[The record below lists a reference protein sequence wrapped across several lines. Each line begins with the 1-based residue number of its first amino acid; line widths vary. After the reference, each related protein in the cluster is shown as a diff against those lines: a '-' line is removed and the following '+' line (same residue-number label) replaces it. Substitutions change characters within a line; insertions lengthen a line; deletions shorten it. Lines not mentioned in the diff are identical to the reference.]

1 MLDDP
6 LNLHRVA
13 PNGTTLIPEI
23 PGIIDEDNATI
34 TTGQDK
40 TPLSILPDDYC
51 EELAIQYLL
60 PTGKFGYKVKQEV
73 PLSPVKYFNQ
83 RLLNFKQTFASDADF
98 TFFARSV
105 VEQHHLKSSINI
117 SMQKV
122 QALQITAGTVKQN
135 YKE

>member
-23 PGIIDEDNATI
+23 PGIIDEDNATVA
-34 TTGQDK
+34 TGQDK

-51 EELAIQYLL
+51 EELAIQYLF

-73 PLSPVKYFNQ
+73 PLSPIKYFNQ
-83 RLLNFKQTFASDADF
+83 RLLNFKKNLLLMQISLF
-98 TFFARSV
+98 
-105 VEQHHLKSSINI
+105 LLGPLLNSIILN
-117 SMQKV
+117 
-122 QALQITAGTVKQN
+122 LQ
-135 YKE
+135 